1 MTTIQTLVTF
11 QFVLLT
17 LCNVCQ
23 IDSLKMF
30 APSIDQTIPR
40 WPFRDELERQATI
53 ARLLSQH
60 SQFREHLKRLQKA
73 NNFRHSRFGEP
84 QTVSEKQQSIE
95 SDENADHKLF
105 FGNRS
110 IDKGLTRKYTKNYRN
125 EQLYDRLMKSKQKQ
139 GRRL

>member
-11 QFVLLT
+11 QFVILV
-17 LCNVCQ
+17 LCNISHVF
-23 IDSLKMF
+23 SLQMF

-40 WPFRDELERQATI
+40 WPFRDELERRATI

-60 SQFREHLKRLQKA
+60 SQFREHLNRLQEA
-73 NNFRHSRFGEP
+73 NNFRRSRFGEP
-84 QTVSEKQQSIE
+84 QNVSEKQQSNE

-110 IDKGLTRKYTKNYRN
+110 IDKGLTRKYTKNYGN